1 MFHIGV
7 HIRQIGGAVMRDSTR
22 KLTTEAREAELDRLE
37 REVKFSDDPQIRR
50 EATRKYLELTD
61 KEPA

>member
-1 MFHIGV
+1 
-7 HIRQIGGAVMRDSTR
+7 MRVQLATS
-22 KLTTEAREAELDRLE
+22 LLREIPIEWELDRLE

-61 KEPA
+61 KE

>member
-1 MFHIGV
+1 
-7 HIRQIGGAVMRDSTR
+7 MRDSTR
-22 KLTTEAREAELDRLE
+22 KLITEAREAELNRLE
-37 REVKFSDDPQIRR
+37 REVKFSDDPKIRR